1 MNDHT
6 KGNFEV
12 KTVDRT
18 GSTQNSMIIIFI
30 LNLNFRIK
38 ERAYILKREFILY
51 ILGSLYVFEIKNIE
65 SS

>member
-6 KGNFEV
+6 EGNLEV

>member
-6 KGNFEV
+6 EGNFEV

>member
-6 KGNFEV
+6 EGNFEV

-51 ILGSLYVFEIKNIE
+51 ILGSLYVFEIKKY
-65 SS
+65 